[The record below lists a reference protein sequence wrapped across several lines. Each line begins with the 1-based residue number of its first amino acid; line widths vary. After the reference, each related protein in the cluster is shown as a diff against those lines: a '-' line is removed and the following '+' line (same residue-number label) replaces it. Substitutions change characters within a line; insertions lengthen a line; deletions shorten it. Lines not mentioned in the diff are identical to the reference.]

1 MFCYSEWTR
10 LLKQRE
16 KGVTVRSRGHFR
28 LPECEALPRMAAS
41 NANATCTKSGIT
53 DMRYDLATSKL
64 RELHSYTNF
73 KNIFF
78 FAASCVKGNG
88 RFYQGR
94 ANTTKGGLECQA
106 WYTAQPHAHSSP
118 PPVFPEMRN
127 ASNFCRNG
135 GGIESG
141 PWCYTMDPLVRWQ
154 HCDIET
160 CGNK

>member
-1 MFCYSEWTR
+1 MTSPQVRLITFSDDFTESRIHCCYFSQLR
-10 LLKQRE
+10 PPKQ
-16 KGVTVRSRGHFR
+16 HF
-28 LPECEALPRMAAS
+28 LFS
-41 NANATCTKSGIT
+41 
-53 DMRYDLATSKL
+53 
-64 RELHSYTNF
+64 
-73 KNIFF
+73 
-78 FAASCVKGNG
+78 ASCVKGNG

-94 ANTTKGGLECQA
+94 VNTTKGGLECQP
-106 WYTAQPHAHSSP
+106 WYTAKPHAHSSP

-154 HCDIET
+154 HCDIQT

>member
-1 MFCYSEWTR
+1 M
-10 LLKQRE
+10 
-16 KGVTVRSRGHFR
+16 
-28 LPECEALPRMAAS
+28 
-41 NANATCTKSGIT
+41 
-53 DMRYDLATSKL
+53 
-64 RELHSYTNF
+64 
-73 KNIFF
+73 
-78 FAASCVKGNG
+78 KGNG

-94 ANTTKGGLECQA
+94 ANTTKGGLDCQVKMIMSMTMTMIMIIKA
-106 WYTAQPHAHSSP
+106 WYTAKPHQHSSP

-160 CGNK
+160 CGEYCEQYILDSLTESDAV